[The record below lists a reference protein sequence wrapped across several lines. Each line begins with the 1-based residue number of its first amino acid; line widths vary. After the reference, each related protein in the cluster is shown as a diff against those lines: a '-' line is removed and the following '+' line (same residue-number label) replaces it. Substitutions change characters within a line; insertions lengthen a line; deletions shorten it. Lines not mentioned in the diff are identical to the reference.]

1 MVTSSWKPILEGS
14 RSFLSSGE
22 TPAHEQTIESAA
34 LVSLSLSLPFMTL
47 FLECRPSAVPF
58 RGFSVSSAFSSVFL
72 FEKRDKQAGRRKR
85 KKSERECYKRTQ
97 GAWEAATRPAAQ
109 AGEDGESLLARCEGR
124 EIFGIR
130 LGIRFIRFHL
140 CEGRGH

>member
-72 FEKRDKQAGRRKR
+72 FENAISRL
-85 KKSERECYKRTQ
+85 
-97 GAWEAATRPAAQ
+97 
-109 AGEDGESLLARCEGR
+109 AGEKERRVKDNAAKGLKVRGKRRRGQQRKPVKMGKASWPGARE
-124 EIFGIR
+124 EEF
-130 LGIRFIRFHL
+130 
-140 CEGRGH
+140 

>member
-72 FEKRDKQAGRRKR
+72 FENAISRRKR

-124 EIFGIR
+124 GVLGIR

-140 CEGRGH
+140 CEGRGL